1 MLEDD
6 INLYSNYVYK
16 IIDNIIKNT
25 YNKFLNEEIKR
36 NSKKKKIAFVLCI
49 CTFLLVGTITVNATT
64 NNGIV
69 NLVKKI
75 ININGEEKEAK
86 EYIDKNAYFYD

>member
-49 CTFLLVGTITVNATT
+49 CTFYWLVQSQLMPQQIM
-64 NNGIV
+64 
-69 NLVKKI
+69 
-75 ININGEEKEAK
+75 E
-86 EYIDKNAYFYD
+86 

>member
-6 INLYSNYVYK
+6 INLIIEKYSNYVYK

-36 NSKKKKIAFVLCI
+36 NKKKKKLLLYYVFVH
-49 CTFLLVGTITVNATT
+49 FYWLVQSQLMPQQIM
-64 NNGIV
+64 
-69 NLVKKI
+69 
-75 ININGEEKEAK
+75 E
-86 EYIDKNAYFYD
+86 